1 MDITVTGKIKKIGFG
16 FGVWALVTP
25 EGKTYQLKDTLE
37 SLRQELEQVSIQGN
51 LREDIMTTAMIGP
64 VLEVKS
70 FLII

>member
-25 EGKTYQLKDTLE
+25 EGKTYQLKDTPE

-64 VLEVKS
+64 VLEVQS